1 MPAKRKLVSLALNV
15 TPPSLRDSAPLEVA
29 SAMAPS
35 MNGTSVENFSCIV
48 RSYIFKNPTMN
59 CTWNAG
65 TNAPSDTQ
73 YFMYLAYHKAT
84 DNECPHYISNMHRR
98 HIGCYFPDVIVN
110 KYRVNIT
117 VNGSSTKSP
126 IQSYVDDFR
135 LYKKEQLQ
143 PPQNIT
149 VDYKSPLYYRIQ
161 WEPPPSSRKVGRECF
176 EFQIKDE
183 CRNTVMNVTGKTY
196 FNFAK
201 PAKYILRI
209 RTIGHTVCTISKEM
223 NGEWSEPIEFGTDPD
238 TFPTLPLVFAA
249 LGTMLI
255 IMLLTLICKRNH
267 IWEKLT
273 DPVPQPKDI
282 MWQHEKNVEK
292 WVTPVPIGGESIT
305 VVEEMT
311 AISPKV

>member
-1 MPAKRKLVSLALNV
+1 METILGFSHMSWLVVLCSTLH
-15 TPPSLRDSAPLEVA
+15 VA
-29 SAMAPS
+29 FQKEKG

-48 RSYIFKNPTMN
+48 RSYTFKNPTMN

-65 TNAPSDTQ
+65 TNAPPDTQ

-84 DNECPHYISNMHRR
+84 DNECPHYISNMRRR

-135 LYKKEQLQ
+135 LYKKEQLR

-161 WEPPPSSRKVGRECF
+161 WEPPPSSRKVERECF

-183 CRNTVMNVTGKTY
+183 WNTVMNVTGKTY
-196 FNFAK
+196 FDFAK

-209 RTIGHTVCTISKEM
+209 RTIGHTMCTISKEM
-223 NGEWSEPIEFGTDPD
+223 NGEWSKPIEFGTDPD

-255 IMLLTLICKRNH
+255 IVLLTLICKRNH

-282 MWQHEKNVEK
+282 MWQHEKNVQK